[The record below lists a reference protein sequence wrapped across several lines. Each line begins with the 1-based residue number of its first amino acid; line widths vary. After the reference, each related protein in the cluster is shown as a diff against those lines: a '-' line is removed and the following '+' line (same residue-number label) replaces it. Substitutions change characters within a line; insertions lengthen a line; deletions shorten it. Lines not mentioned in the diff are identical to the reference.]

1 MKEFGVVRV
10 FLTIQ
15 RDLIVI
21 KKVKNLQILINEV
34 QKKTKQNK
42 KWTSWCRKTL
52 SMHTENAKK

>member
-1 MKEFGVVRV
+1 VKEFGVVRV

-42 KWTSWCRKTL
+42 K
-52 SMHTENAKK
+52 

>member
-1 MKEFGVVRV
+1 MKEFGVVKV
-10 FLTIQ
+10 YLAIQ

-42 KWTSWCRKTL
+42 KNKKCTS
-52 SMHTENAKK
+52 